1 MDIVD
6 YVSFKEVFCSIMGI
20 KSSPNNAS
28 DDLTCHLNLSYRI
41 EEEFDPEISD
51 FEKTIIINDDDLKH
65 EYDKAV
71 EAIGDFHGME
81 WFSNGKNYECMV
93 DISGLYATHFTDQI
107 SCKSVNADAEF
118 RMGPASVTYIFCI
131 ILMLLNEGCFDGNTL
146 DYRLYPNTSHIHP
159 HMYG

>member
-65 EYDKAV
+65 EYDKRLRPLVIFMVWNGFQMVRTMSAWS
-71 EAIGDFHGME
+71 IYPDYMQLILQIKFH
-81 WFSNGKNYECMV
+81 
-93 DISGLYATHFTDQI
+93 
-107 SCKSVNADAEF
+107 VN
-118 RMGPASVTYIFCI
+118 R
-131 ILMLLNEGCFDGNTL
+131 
-146 DYRLYPNTSHIHP
+146 
-159 HMYG
+159 

>member
-118 RMGPASVTYIFCI
+118 S
-131 ILMLLNEGCFDGNTL
+131 L

-159 HMYG
+159 YMYG

>member
-1 MDIVD
+1 MDVAD

-51 FEKTIIINDDDLKH
+51 VEKTITINDDDLKH

-71 EAIGDFHGME
+71 EAIVDFRGME
-81 WFSNGKNYECMV
+81 WFSLVRTMSAWSIYPDYV
-93 DISGLYATHFTDQI
+93 QLIIQI
-107 SCKSVNADAEF
+107 KYHVS
-118 RMGPASVTYIFCI
+118 R
-131 ILMLLNEGCFDGNTL
+131 
-146 DYRLYPNTSHIHP
+146 
-159 HMYG
+159 